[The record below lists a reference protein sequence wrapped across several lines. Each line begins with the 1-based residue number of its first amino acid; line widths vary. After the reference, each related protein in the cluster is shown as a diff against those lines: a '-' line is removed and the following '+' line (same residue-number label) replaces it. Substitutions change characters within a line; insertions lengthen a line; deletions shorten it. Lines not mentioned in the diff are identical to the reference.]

1 MRALDNAKID
11 LKKKGVLVEEPVP
24 LAHWQKKKGT
34 AASEQ
39 KDKDPEI
46 DPVVLQEWRR

>member
-24 LAHWQKKKGT
+24 PPYWLKKKGT
-34 AASEQ
+34 PASEQ
-39 KDKDPEI
+39 KNKEPEI
-46 DPVVLQEWRR
+46 DPVAL